1 MASRR
6 TTCRCQE
13 NHLPRRAFLA
23 DVGMGLT
30 GLALGELPRGLPR
43 VHPSRALGAVAV
55 LMTKPRRIAQAG
67 RVLKQAQSSQFEIR
81 AILMREPRQVVET
94 PSLLLARAML
104 RRQRGQDRG

>member
-1 MASRR
+1 MPA
-6 TTCRCQE
+6 TPTPHE
-13 NHLPRRAFLA
+13 GTRALKI
-23 DVGMGLT
+23 T
-30 GLALGELPRGLPR
+30 RLALGELPRGLPR
-43 VHPSRALGAVAV
+43 AHPSRALGAVAV